1 MIHLLG
7 VVAIGYGVIAV
18 ASITYF
24 LWEVHRASHPRH
36 QSERPQPEWDGAT
49 DELAYQGI
57 RRPLYPRR

>member
-7 VVAIGYGVIAV
+7 VLAIGYGVIAV

-24 LWEVHRASHPRH
+24 LWEVHRASHPR
-36 QSERPQPEWDGAT
+36 QRSGWPQPDGDGAA
-49 DELAYQGI
+49 DELAHRSI